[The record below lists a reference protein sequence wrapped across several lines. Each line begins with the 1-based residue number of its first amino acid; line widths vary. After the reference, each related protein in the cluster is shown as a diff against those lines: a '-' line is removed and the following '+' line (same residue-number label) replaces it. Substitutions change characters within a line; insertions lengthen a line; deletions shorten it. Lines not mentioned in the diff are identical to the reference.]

1 MPTRKPLP
9 APMLTAPFRTALV
22 DGTAHGIGRGRLR
35 GPDVEH
41 PFHGVNVARGHLQT
55 IDGLCDAYL
64 LRMLPGQY
72 FSHETAA
79 HLFGVPLADDVRIDP
94 VHVTVLTPR
103 TPPRARG
110 VIGHA
115 IGAETFAVGT
125 LRDKPVC
132 SPADCWCQLAETLS
146 FEDLVA
152 AGDYLI
158 SGQVTDAGREVP
170 LCTFEMLSVAANR
183 YARRKGAHLRRRA
196 LKAIRFGVDSRPETH
211 LRLLLIAS
219 GLAEPLIGHG
229 VRVQN
234 GRILHP
240 DLVFEE
246 FKIAFEYEG
255 DGHRT
260 DARQWRLDILRRQ
273 LLEAEGWHV
282 IRVTSRDLYVDPEG
296 FIQRVR
302 DILARRAHLAL

>member
-1 MPTRKPLP
+1 MPRRKPLP
-9 APMLTAPFRTALV
+9 SRMLTVPFSTSVV
-22 DGTAHGIGRGRLR
+22 DGGRHGIGRGRLR

-41 PFHGVNVARGHLQT
+41 PFHGINVARGHLQT
-55 IDGLCDAYL
+55 IDSLCDAYL
-64 LRMLPGQY
+64 LRMLPGQF
-72 FSHETAA
+72 FSHATAA
-79 HLFGVPLADDVRIDP
+79 LLFGVPLPGDVKIDP

-115 IGAETFAVGT
+115 IGPETLAVGT

-132 SPADCWCQLAETLS
+132 APADCWCQLAETLS

-158 SGQVTDAGREVP
+158 SGRVTDTGREAA
-170 LCTFEMLSVAANR
+170 LCTVEMLANATNR

-196 LKAIRFGVDSRPETH
+196 LKFIRAGVDARPETH
-211 LRLLLIAS
+211 LRLLLMAS
-219 GLAEPLIGHG
+219 GFGEPAIGHPI
-229 VRVQN
+229 VVEH

-260 DARQWRLDILRRQ
+260 DGRQWRLDISRRE
-273 LLEAEGWHV
+273 LLEAAGWRV
-282 IRVTSRDLYVDPEG
+282 IRVTSRDLYVDPAG
-296 FIQRVR
+296 FIRRVHE
-302 DILARRAHLAL
+302 ILARRAHLAL